1 MQAWT
6 AKTKNVSGKRSLVF
20 SAKEAE
26 QPDDPQDISCGQC
39 IGCRLDRSR
48 QWATRCLHE
57 ASLYDDNCFITL
69 TFSDEGLALREKQ
82 YIHKNKI
89 RAGANKEPLDVP
101 SELSIH
107 TPDLQL
113 FFKRLRKQYGQKIR
127 FFACGEYGEQTRR
140 PHYHACIFNFNFPDR
155 KQIKETAQGHKL
167 YISDSLS
174 TLWPYGHSTIGQVT
188 FDSAAYVARYIM
200 KKVNGSRQEKHYQIF
215 NKDTWELTN
224 IKPEFTTMSRKPGI
238 GFPWFE
244 KYNKDMYEKDYVII
258 NGKKVPCP
266 KFYDNKLEQMDPYHY
281 DHIKETRLNN
291 IDKHNID
298 NTPER
303 LEIREKV
310 KKLRIKQLT
319 REV

>member
-1 MQAWT
+1 MQAWYS
-6 AKTKNVSGKRSLVF
+6 KSKNVSGKRSLVF
-20 SAKEAE
+20 SSGEAD

-39 IGCRLDRSR
+39 IGCRLERSR

-57 ASLYDDNCFITL
+57 ASLYENNCFITL

-82 YIHKNKI
+82 YIEKNLK
-89 RAGANKEPLDVP
+89 RLKKDKPPLDVP

-113 FFKRLRKQYGQKIR
+113 FMKRLRKKYGKKIR
-127 FFACGEYGEQTRR
+127 FFACGEYGDENRR
-140 PHYHACIFNFNFPDR
+140 PHYHACLFNFNFPDR
-155 KQIKETAQGHKL
+155 KQIRETPQGHKL

-174 TLWPYGHSTIGQVT
+174 KLWPYGHSTIGQVT

-215 NKDTWELTN
+215 NRETWELTN
-224 IKPEFTTMSRKPGI
+224 IKPEFTTMSRRPGI
-238 GFPWFE
+238 GFEWFE
-244 KYNKDMYEKDYVII
+244 KYNKEVYDNDYVVV
-258 NGKKVPCP
+258 NGKQVPAP
-266 KFYDNKLEQMDPYHY
+266 KYYDKQLEWLDEAHY
-281 DHIKETRLNN
+281 DQIKDQRLNN
-291 IDKHNID
+291 RDLHSID

-310 KKLRIKQLT
+310 KQHRLKQLT